1 MTDEEL
7 LEQYFAQQYEEE
19 KLYATLLPGVTYR
32 TFTSTSKGAGR
43 KRRNPE
49 TVELIS
55 FGGFGGKYYQP
66 HTLPEAYVIEALE
79 GIGKQVDQGKEVEFF
94 LNEVRRSN
102 GY

>member
-1 MTDEEL
+1 MDEDL
-7 LEQYFAQQYEEE
+7 LKEYFTQQYEEE

-49 TVELIS
+49 TIELIN
-55 FGGFGGKYYQP
+55 FGGKYYQP
-66 HTLPEAYVIEALE
+66 HTLPEACVIEALE
-79 GIGKQVDQGKEVEFF
+79 GIESQVESGREVEFF